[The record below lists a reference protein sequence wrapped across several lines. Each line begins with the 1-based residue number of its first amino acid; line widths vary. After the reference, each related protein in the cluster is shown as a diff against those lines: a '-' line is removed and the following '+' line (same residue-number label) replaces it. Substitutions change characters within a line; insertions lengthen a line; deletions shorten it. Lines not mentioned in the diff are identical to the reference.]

1 MKSDR
6 VFIGIDPGKSGAV
19 AILKGMSDSATII
32 RFAANDGHSA
42 ISELKNIMYWD
53 YDRAPIAVLEHV
65 HSMPKQGVA
74 STFSFGENFGWW
86 RGVLEALGIAYELVR
101 PQVWK
106 KNMGCNSDKTTSI
119 QVAQRLFPKVNLA
132 ISDRATKPND
142 GMAEALLIAEYA
154 RRKYGQKIY

>member
-6 VFIGIDPGKSGAV
+6 IFIGIDPGKSGAM
-19 AILKGMSDSATII
+19 AILGSNSDDANII
-32 RFAANDGHSA
+32 RFASCDGRDA
-42 ISELKNIMYWD
+42 IYELDRLMFWY
-53 YDRAPIAVLEHV
+53 YDRNPIAILEHV

-86 RGVLEALGIAYELVR
+86 RGVLESLKIAYELVR

-106 KNMGCNSDKTTSI
+106 KAMGCNSDKNTSI

-142 GMAEALLIAEYA
+142 GMAEALLMAEYA
-154 RRKYGQKIY
+154 RRKHGQRVY